1 MATVGVR
8 DLKARLSEYL
18 DRIEAGETVIITRHG
33 RPVGRLVPEPRT
45 VEERLE
51 AMRRAGKIVWNGQR
65 LPDYEPPLPL
75 RDGASLSD
83 MVLREREERDA
94 ALRGLPCPSD
104 DVPLP

>member
-1 MATVGVR
+1 MTTVGVR

-18 DRIEAGETVIITRHG
+18 DRIESGETVVITRNG

-45 VEERLE
+45 VDERIE
-51 AMRRAGKIVWNGQR
+51 AMMRDGTIVWNGQR
-65 LPDYEPPLPL
+65 LADYEPPMPL
-75 RDGASLSD
+75 RAGVSLSD

-104 DVPLP
+104 DVPLR